1 MKEITL
7 MKDILIVA
15 AIIAVW
21 YILQRYVL
29 PKTGQYPPDCA
40 NSCQVTSNHDDS
52 KESQTQNRLK
62 TKIRSLFRRLIP
74 VSTTCFMTWLSAMS
88 KSLYNFSLRMCR
100 DPSDAEDMVQE
111 TFLNVFRY
119 LKDFRYE
126 TKFKNWL
133 YRIAASTCIKKRRK
147 SKFAPERELSLEDFI
162 PKDEAE
168 AQTQVPNW
176 ALMPLDQLLNEELAD
191 MVNQAILSLP
201 EKYRLVTVLRD
212 IEGFSTAETAQIS
225 GLSAANVKV
234 AAASCAP
241 LSQRETERIL

>member
-1 MKEITL
+1 MTTAKNPNRKKI
-7 MKDILIVA
+7 KDKDTQLIQ
-15 AIIAVW
+15 AINSGQFDLFHDLVK
-21 YILQRYVL
+21 RYEQ
-29 PKTGQYPPDCA
+29 K
-40 NSCQVTSNHDDS
+40 
-52 KESQTQNRLK
+52 
-62 TKIRSLFRRLIP
+62 
-74 VSTTCFMTWLSAMS
+74 
-88 KSLYNFSLRMCR
+88 LYNFSLRMCR

-119 LKDFRYE
+119 IKDFRYE

-176 ALMPLDQLLNEELAD
+176 ASMPLDQLLNEELAD
-191 MVNQAILSLP
+191 MVTQAILSLP
-201 EKYRLVTVLRD
+201 EKYRLVIVLRD
-212 IEGFSTAETAQIS
+212 LEEFSTAETAQIL

-234 AAASCAP
+234 RLHRAR
-241 LSQRETERIL
+241 LFLRE